1 VNDPAPQS
9 TLRQWRSHKG
19 DRRVLAGLAGVG
31 AILGL
36 AGPFGTEASMVLL
49 PRVLYWT
56 VIAAVTWSIGVLVSL
71 ALGPRLERRG
81 AGLPLRIGVLG
92 LVTGLAI
99 SGAVIAINAVAFG
112 TLPSGLP
119 EFAEFVLTLIVIAIV
134 VTALGAIL
142 DRQPDRTAGGSAKG
156 PPPVLARLP
165 VEKRGRLLA
174 LSAEDHYVR
183 VRTDR
188 GDHMILMRL
197 ADAIA
202 ETAPEPGLQVHR
214 SHWIARAAVRA
225 ARRHGDRAIL
235 TLPTGEEI
243 PVSRANVPQL
253 RTEGL
258 L

>member
-1 VNDPAPQS
+1 M
-9 TLRQWRSHKG
+9 G

-31 AILGL
+31 AILGI
-36 AGPFGTEASMVLL
+36 AGPFGTGASMILL
-49 PRVLYWT
+49 PRILYWT
-56 VIAAVTWSIGVLVSL
+56 TVAAVTWSIGVLVSL
-71 ALGPRLERRG
+71 SLGPMLERRG
-81 AGLPLRIGVLG
+81 TGLPLRILTLG

-99 SGAVIAINAVAFG
+99 SGAVMAINAAAFG
-112 TLPSGLP
+112 TLPSGPAEL
-119 EFAEFVLTLIVIAIV
+119 AEFVLTLVAIAIL
-134 VTALGAIL
+134 VTALGTIL
-142 DRQPDRTAGGSAKG
+142 DRQPEGREAGAEDDS
-156 PPPVLARLP
+156 PPVLARLP

-214 SHWIARAAVRA
+214 SHWIARDAVHA

-235 TLPTGEEI
+235 TLATGEEI